1 MNFPI
6 RGDDGQIKMVHI
18 DNPIQPTMHHIN
30 DTKRA
35 DPVEKT
41 LDNTN
46 MPEEAPISDAPSSNL
61 GVMVHGKPPQAR
73 NIVGTHGIIRQDR
86 YEANSE

>member
-6 RGDDGQIKMVHI
+6 RGEDGQIKMVHI

-30 DTKRA
+30 DTKHA
-35 DPVEKT
+35 EKVDKT
-41 LDNTN
+41 LDTTN
-46 MPEEAPISDAPSSNL
+46 MAAEIPVSDTPSSNL
-61 GVMVHGKPPQAR
+61 GVMVHGKPPEAR